1 MAHDFDQD
9 KYNQGITK
17 YRKYQSDPS
26 DCRGLMDYVDD
37 GVGWS
42 KCSARDFSRYITY
55 GGRRKPCLAGNYVKD
70 LNLTIVLHLHLRRL
84 VMSFYILNR
93 QKEIQKPN
101 AETNFRRISVR
112 SLSDGVNA
120 VTTGL
125 QRNV

>member
-55 GGRRKPCLAGNYVKD
+55 GGRRKPCLAGNNVKD
-70 LNLTIVLHLHLRRL
+70 INLTIVIVLTP
-84 VMSFYILNR
+84 SF
-93 QKEIQKPN
+93 
-101 AETNFRRISVR
+101 T
-112 SLSDGVNA
+112 
-120 VTTGL
+120 
-125 QRNV
+125 